1 MPMFSSVLV
10 SFDIMSSLY
19 VLVDIFVNSQRNF
32 NNLNLKHFIV
42 SSILD
47 IIWTLTYLPMSHF
60 CLLWSDFTRVSQNFK
75 SFYVVNYIYKVH
87 WATLRWWGH
96 LRVTSSSFPNPTIN
110 MFLKSQGFFHNC
122 TSNFYMYVKLNTPSL
137 PSLNIKF

>member
-32 NNLNLKHFIV
+32 NNLNLKHYIV

-47 IIWTLTYLPMSHF
+47 IIWTLTYLPIPMITIPMIINDDLFMCITYTSLNLSLSPSLSSQAVMSHI

-75 SFYVVNYIYKVH
+75 SLHLVNYI
-87 WATLRWWGH
+87 
-96 LRVTSSSFPNPTIN
+96 
-110 MFLKSQGFFHNC
+110 
-122 TSNFYMYVKLNTPSL
+122 
-137 PSLNIKF
+137 